1 MTPFD
6 DAGGWY
12 PSTTYRY
19 ETPEGSVYITAA
31 RGRDGAW
38 IDCTAGKSGT
48 GVRAD
53 AHALAAVCGISLRHG
68 TPPIKLVHALKEVS
82 HEGSGGMRLAKRSG
96 AAVALSIADALGDA
110 LWQELV

>member
-1 MTPFD
+1 MTPAD
-6 DAGGWY
+6 EDRGWY
-12 PSTTYRY
+12 PSSTYRY

-31 RGRDGAW
+31 RGQDGVW

-48 GVRAD
+48 GIRAD

-68 TPPIKLVHALKEVS
+68 TPPIKLVHALKEVT
-82 HEGSGGMRLAKRSG
+82 HEGSADMRLAKRGG
-96 AAVALSIADALGDA
+96 APVALSIADALGDA